1 MLIFNEV
8 DLSLSQFVEQLCV
21 WVEVIFFLFVVSF
34 LEVDVRVLLVGVMI

>member
-1 MLIFNEV
+1 MLIFDEV

-21 WVEVIFFLFVVSF
+21 WVEVIFFLFIVSF